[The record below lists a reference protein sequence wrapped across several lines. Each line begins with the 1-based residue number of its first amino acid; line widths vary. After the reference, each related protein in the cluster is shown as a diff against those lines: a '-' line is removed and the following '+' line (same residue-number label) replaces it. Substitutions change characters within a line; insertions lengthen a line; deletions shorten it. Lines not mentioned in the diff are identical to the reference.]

1 MNNNQDR
8 FDKFPEWLYEYD
20 DLTAEEKLVYMK
32 IRSLAKN
39 RGTWASNEYF
49 SKIFKKD
56 ISTIKRY
63 LSKLEKKGMIERV
76 TTLKQGYIKERMI
89 YIVDQDRT
97 GCKDEPSTGR
107 TDEPSTGCKDEPST
121 GCKDEPSTGRTDEP
135 STENNLTDNYLTDN
149 KLTDKKPMSESN
161 DSLAEAFEK
170 LWKLYPNKKG
180 KKPAFTAY
188 KRAIKKGTTN
198 KQIQDGIVR
207 YIAEIK
213 KRHTPIDKVAH
224 GSTFFN
230 QERWLDDYDQ
240 QATVSDGGNKYSN
253 LGW

>member
-56 ISTIKRY
+56 VSTIKRY

-89 YIVDQDRT
+89 YIIDQDRT

-107 TDEPSTGCKDEPST
+107 TDEPSTG
-121 GCKDEPSTGRTDEP
+121 RTDEP
-135 STENNLTDNYLTDN
+135 STENNLTENYLTEN

-213 KRHTPIDKVAH
+213 KRRTPIDKVAH

-240 QATVSDGGNKYSN
+240 QATVSDGVNKYSN

>member
-56 ISTIKRY
+56 VSTIKRY

-107 TDEPSTGCKDEPST
+107 TDEPST
-121 GCKDEPSTGRTDEP
+121 
-135 STENNLTDNYLTDN
+135 ENNLTENYLTDN
-149 KLTDKKPMSESN
+149 KLTDKKPMSESK

-180 KKPAFTAY
+180 KAPAFKAY

-198 KQIQDGIVR
+198 KEIQDGIIK
-207 YIAEIK
+207 YKAEIQ

-230 QERWLDDYDQ
+230 QERWQDDYETDTPKI
-240 QATVSDGGNKYSN
+240 ANDTYSS
-253 LGW
+253 LGY

>member
-89 YIVDQDRT
+89 YIVDQDH
-97 GCKDEPSTGR
+97 
-107 TDEPSTGCKDEPST
+107 T

-135 STENNLTDNYLTDN
+135 STENNLTENYLTEN

-213 KRHTPIDKVAH
+213 KRRTPIDKVAH